1 MVCLRLL
8 ETGSGEELVYL
19 IPGHDFLKLENFSPI
34 DNPTV
39 VLNNSIEEASLS
51 AADGHYMNPVM
62 PGRFARR
69 PARGL
74 LLSLLL

>member
-1 MVCLRLL
+1 MVCLALL

-39 VLNNSIEEASLS
+39 VLNNPIVEASLS
-51 AADGHYMNPVM
+51 AAAGHYMNLVM
-62 PGRFARR
+62 PCSFA
-69 PARGL
+69 
-74 LLSLLL
+74 